1 MSSIGQL
8 FASNGINQYD
18 LEFDSLVLTNPT
30 LGLTVTGSVNIGG
43 VVRYA
48 GLQSNTGP
56 SPITQNAFQGVLTF
70 TGIAAVVTQQFVTLT
85 CNNSNCTSA
94 ATILVNL
101 IIGSELTLWVV
112 SSVQPSAGSFTVSF
126 GNVGSATTPV
136 GASIRFAYQIIN
148 P

>member
-43 VVRYA
+43 VVRYT
-48 GLQSNTGP
+48 GQQTSSGP

-70 TGIAAVVTQQFVTLT
+70 TGIAAVVTQQLVALT
-85 CNNSNCTSA
+85 CTNALCNVTS
-94 ATILVNL
+94 TILLN
-101 IIGSELTLWVV
+101 IIATSGITFWVV
-112 SSVQPSAGSFTVSF
+112 SSITPGAGNFVVNF
-126 GNVGSATTPV
+126 GNVGAATSPA
-136 GASIRFAYQIIN
+136 GISIKFAYQIIN